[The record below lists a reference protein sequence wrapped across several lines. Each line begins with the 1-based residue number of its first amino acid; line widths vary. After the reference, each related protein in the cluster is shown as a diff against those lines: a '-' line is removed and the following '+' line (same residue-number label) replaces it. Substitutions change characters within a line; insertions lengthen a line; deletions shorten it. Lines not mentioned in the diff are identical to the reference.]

1 VDDISRVRRFN
12 RRWTEILG
20 LLDQGLLATDHSLTE
35 ARVIFELAHGE
46 RTERMA
52 LRRRLGMDDSFLTR
66 VLRGLEADGLVA
78 VSPSTVDGRR
88 RDLVLTE
95 HGRAAFADLDRRSNE
110 QAAGLLA
117 PLSTDQRRLLGDS
130 MTVITNLLD
139 PPPGDHTIAIR
150 DLASGDLG
158 WVIERHGEIYADEFG
173 WSIDFEGLVARIVA
187 DFWATRQPSRERAW
201 IAEVDGVRAGCVFC
215 VERDPDCAQLRILL
229 VEPWARGL
237 GIGRR
242 LVDGCI
248 EFARNAGY
256 PRMVLWTNDVLVSAR
271 RIYEAA
277 GFRLVDEEPHHSFGH
292 DLIGQNW
299 ELELGRTPDRRRRR

>member
-95 HGRAAFADLDRRSNE
+95 HGRAAFAELDRRSNE
-110 QAAGLLA
+110 QVAGLLA

-139 PPPGDHTIAIR
+139 PPPGGPHDRHPRPRERRSRLGDRAPRR
-150 DLASGDLG
+150 DLRRRVRLVDRLRGARRPHRRRLLGDP
-158 WVIERHGEIYADEFG
+158 
-173 WSIDFEGLVARIVA
+173 
-187 DFWATRQPSRERAW
+187 QPSRERAW
-201 IAEVDGVRAGCVFC
+201 IAEVDGVACGLRVLRRA
-215 VERDPDCAQLRILL
+215 
-229 VEPWARGL
+229 
-237 GIGRR
+237 
-242 LVDGCI
+242 
-248 EFARNAGY
+248 
-256 PRMVLWTNDVLVSAR
+256 
-271 RIYEAA
+271 
-277 GFRLVDEEPHHSFGH
+277 
-292 DLIGQNW
+292 
-299 ELELGRTPDRRRRR
+299 